1 MALDSHGFIENDAN
15 VADERPV
22 WRSPVLTVAPAGNAE
37 TAPTGG
43 GDGPLTS

>member
-1 MALDSHGFIENDAN
+1 MALDSHEFIENDAN

-37 TAPTGG
+37 TANVGNPEGG
-43 GDGPLTS
+43 LTS

>member
-1 MALDSHGFIENDAN
+1 MALDSRELIENDAN

-37 TAPTGG
+37 TGVSG
-43 GDGPLTS
+43 NIDGPGTS